1 MRKRLSNL
9 LSGRRT
15 PARARLIIIALIC
28 CLGRIGTISGAEPGS
43 EVAVRVVVYDVAPYG
58 WVGRDGLFYGLSVE
72 LWRRVA
78 EHLHLTYRLTLVPQ
92 MDVILTG
99 LERGQFDAAIGAIT
113 ITPGRL
119 ARVDFSYPTH
129 RSGVAVAF
137 PKEAGPIA
145 AVLSYGAGVRELS
158 FLIVVILALLLL
170 IGVLMWTFERPR
182 RNATELSDSSVTTLN
197 EGIYWAVV
205 TMTTVGYGDKTPK
218 TPVGRF
224 IAVLWMLGSL
234 ALISLLSTSLVAH
247 MTADRVEAG
256 QMPRNGDLEGKRL
269 AAVADSSAPSISKKS
284 TSNIPNTLTFTR
296 RLLRWQ
302 VAGLTL

>member
-9 LSGRRT
+9 RSGRRT
-15 PARARLIIIALIC
+15 PARARLIAVALIC
-28 CLGRIGTISGAEPGS
+28 CLDYIGTTSGAELGP
-43 EVAVRVVVYDVAPYG
+43 EVPLRVAVYDVAPYG
-58 WVGRDGLFYGLSVE
+58 WVGRDGLFSGLSVE

-78 EHLHLTYRLTLVPQ
+78 EDLHLTYRLTLVSQ
-92 MDVILTG
+92 MDAILTG

-137 PKEAGPIA
+137 PKQAGPIA
-145 AVLSYGAGVRELS
+145 AVLSYGAGVKELS

-182 RNATELSDSSVTTLN
+182 RNATQRSNSSVTTLN

-218 TPVGRF
+218 TPIGRF
-224 IAVLWMLGSL
+224 LAVLWMLGSL
-234 ALISLLSTSLVAH
+234 ALISLLSTSLVARL
-247 MTADRVEAG
+247 TADRVEAD
-256 QMPRNGDLEGKRL
+256 QLPRNGDLEGKRL
-269 AAVADSSAPSISKKS
+269 AAVVDFLRRRVSRRRALPIYQIHQSSRGARFAGK
-284 TSNIPNTLTFTR
+284 R
-296 RLLRWQ
+296 Q
-302 VAGLTL
+302 V